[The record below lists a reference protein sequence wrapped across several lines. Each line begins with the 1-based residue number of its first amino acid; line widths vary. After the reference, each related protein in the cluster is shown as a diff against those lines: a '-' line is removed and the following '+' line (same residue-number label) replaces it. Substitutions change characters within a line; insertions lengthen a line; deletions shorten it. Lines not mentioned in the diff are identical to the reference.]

1 MIGETRFDEKP
12 NRSEDYLSYLEIVEQ
27 VDTIFT
33 KIRLNHFMV
42 SDRMDSIV
50 NKLYAVFPDF
60 LEFVIGAKLK
70 TYGWAKNAVDT
81 AVLAATIASKM
92 EFSISQTYKILQ
104 SALLHDVGMF
114 CIPQEILNK
123 SASLS
128 KMEHWYILT
137 HPVQGYQIIERELK
151 CFEGVAQVALQ
162 HHESWNG
169 AGYPKGLSRSQIDPE
184 AQIIAITDTFC
195 ALISERPYRCSLG
208 GHQAMK
214 TLLANN
220 TAQFDPA
227 IVNIFIQVMGIYPIG
242 SLVELNNG
250 MTAQVIAYE
259 EGASRFKPRLRILS
273 NTAGDLYDEY
283 QTVDL
288 AHEKGLFIKK
298 AIAGWESFDDLDVGL
313 L

>member
-1 MIGETRFDEKP
+1 MIGGTGVDERP

-27 VDTIFT
+27 VDTVFT
-33 KIRLNHFMV
+33 KIRLNHFITSNCMN
-42 SDRMDSIV
+42 SIV
-50 NKLYAVFPDF
+50 NKLYTLFPYF

-92 EFSISQTYKILQ
+92 ELSITQIYKIIQ

-137 HPVQGYQIIERELK
+137 HPVQGYQVIERELE

-169 AGYPKGLSRSQIDPE
+169 AGYPKGLSGSQIDPE

-195 ALISERPYRCSLG
+195 AMISERPYRCSLG
-208 GHQAMK
+208 GHQAIK

-220 TAQFDPA
+220 TTQFDPA
-227 IVNIFIQVMGIYPIG
+227 IVSIFIQVMGIYPIG

-259 EGASRFKPRLRILS
+259 EGASLFKPRLRILS
-273 NTAGDLYDEY
+273 NTAGDLYDEH
-283 QTVDL
+283 QTIDL
-288 AHEKGLFIKK
+288 VHEKGLFIKK
-298 AIAGWESFDDLDVGL
+298 AIAGWETFGDLEIGL
-313 L
+313 I